1 MQKKQDHHHHHHNAQ
16 QYHLLQQQMHHTTTT
31 PLAATTMVANGA
43 TTMNDSKASVA
54 VVSTA
59 TLPKQFVTSMRTLFD
74 IMDDKRTGFV
84 NLTDIEHRWQDN
96 GAKGLPHGV
105 IECLRKVTPHTGL
118 LTFER
123 FCAGLKISLLRSETE
138 TSKTVTVEPVL
149 CVTSKAIVDS
159 STVSSGDVIT
169 TAAPPRPHQPLPIAG
184 QPSQWNT
191 NNTAAVRPNNALPI
205 HRTISLPKLTVDED
219 LALLESNNN
228 NSQSATTS
236 NGSGGAVPSSCH
248 NISYAPPKP
257 PRAAVGAR
265 KGVTIVNHVDRLDK
279 AEIRSALQNW
289 QMGVLLNEME
299 GKQQQSTVTQVMA
312 KPLLGADHQRRESAD
327 GSIGTT
333 TNDTQQQSLSMAGH
347 QPLLVPSVHV
357 AMFHHQKK
365 AYMKRREPRRHTLQ
379 NGFDY
384 NLLKKLKY
392 LELEKDLLL
401 QGLDAVE
408 IAQRWYF
415 KQVAIVQDKIKCLA
429 HAGSD
434 VVSAIEIRF
443 Y

>member
-1 MQKKQDHHHHHHNAQ
+1 MQKKQDFQRHHNAPQ
-16 QYHLLQQQMHHTTTT
+16 NHLLQHQPQLQTTSN
-31 PLAATTMVANGA
+31 TTMVAA
-43 TTMNDSKASVA
+43 TAAKVPATVTDSKAAA
-54 VVSTA
+54 VVVSAA

-74 IMDDKRTGFV
+74 IMDDKKNGFV
-84 NLTDIEHRWQDN
+84 KLTDIEHRWQDN

-138 TSKTVTVEPVL
+138 TSKTAESPP
-149 CVTSKAIVDS
+149 CASKAIVDLAAF
-159 STVSSGDVIT
+159 SGDVIT
-169 TAAPPRPHQPLPIAG
+169 TAQPRPHQPLPIAG

-205 HRTISLPKLTVDED
+205 HRTISLPKLTIDED
-219 LALLESNNN
+219 VVLAPNN
-228 NSQSATTS
+228 NSSSICA
-236 NGSGGAVPSSCH
+236 GSGNNTSSY
-248 NISYAPPKP
+248 NVSYAPPKP
-257 PRAAVGAR
+257 PRTALGAR
-265 KGVTIVNHVDRLDK
+265 KGVTAINHVDRLDK

-299 GKQQQSTVTQVMA
+299 GKHQSTATHLIS
-312 KPLLGADHQRRESAD
+312 KPLLVADHQRRESAD
-327 GSIGTT
+327 GSISTT
-333 TNDTQQQSLSMAGH
+333 PTDTQQSTTMAGLI
-347 QPLLVPSVHV
+347 PPPPPPSVQV

-365 AYMKRREPRRHTLQ
+365 SYMKRREPRRHTLQ

-401 QGLDAVE
+401 QGLNAVE

-415 KQVAIVQDKIKCLA
+415 KQVAIVQDRIKCLA

-434 VVSAIEIRF
+434 VVSAF
-443 Y
+443 VFLFL